1 MSKEQLATER
11 TTPDPGVWV
20 DEHGDYLYRYAMFR
34 LRDASL
40 AEDVVQET
48 LLAALQ
54 AYAGFGGRGSERTW
68 LVGILKH
75 KVADYFRRLSRETT
89 IQQDEGEALWQSEL
103 FMQTGEWVGHWV
115 AAVHPE
121 QAEALGPIEW
131 RATPEQLLE
140 QGEFWEVFNRC
151 LSPLPARI
159 ASAFTLREVDGLT
172 SEEICDILDVK
183 VNNLWVMLHR
193 ARAHLR
199 RCIEV
204 SWFKREQSV
213 AKASR

>member
-1 MSKEQLATER
+1 MSKEQLAPER
-11 TTPDPGVWV
+11 APTPDPGVWV
-20 DEHGDYLYRYAMFR
+20 DEYGNYLFRYAMFR

-54 AYAGFGGRGSERTW
+54 AYANFGGRGSERTW

-75 KVADYFRRLSRETT
+75 KVADYFRRASREAPAG
-89 IQQDEGEALWQSEL
+89 DGEAEELGQSGL

-115 AAVHPE
+115 AAVYPE
-121 QAEALGPIEW
+121 QAETLGPIEW
-131 RATPEQLLE
+131 RATPEQLVE
-140 QGEFWEVFNRC
+140 QGEFWEVFGRC
-151 LSPLPARI
+151 LSPLPARV

-172 SEEICDILDVK
+172 SEEICDILNVK

-199 RCIEV
+199 HCIELN
-204 SWFKREQSV
+204 WFKRER
-213 AKASR
+213 AGTKR